1 VNGGDRMAGSGPFLY
16 APEAALPMSM
26 EKSSLEMR
34 GTDALGVLELLG
46 WSGKMGK
53 GAGNSMVGA
62 ELG

>member
-1 VNGGDRMAGSGPFLY
+1 MAGSGPFLW
-16 APEAALPMSM
+16 APKAALPMSM

-46 WSGKMGK
+46 WSGK
-53 GAGNSMVGA
+53 GAGNPMVGA